1 MKRSRLAVA
10 FYLLLVF
17 LSGVVVGAVGHR
29 FYYKERFSPPPRP
42 SPEEF
47 RRRYMEEMR
56 SRLKLSEEQAK
67 QIEAILDDT
76 RDRYR
81 AQMRAVQEEQT
92 ARIRA
97 VLNPTQQAE
106 YEKMR
111 QEREERRKRG
121 RKEKPGP

>member
-1 MKRSRLAVA
+1 
-10 FYLLLVF
+10 
-17 LSGVVVGAVGHR
+17 
-29 FYYKERFSPPPRP
+29 
-42 SPEEF
+42 
-47 RRRYMEEMR
+47 MEEMR